1 MKTLTWQKIRCQPQT
16 KINNISANDWNCKT
30 SCHRKQ
36 LVCVFSEHKIIDVEV
51 VKAWQDINTARCLLS
66 QHLVSFRWWWYHE
79 NNVEEKV
86 YHLYSY
92 EATMRMCGGNPSIG
106 VWNQKQ
112 TLFPVFGDQVTRALS
127 SLSWHHAASLTTL
140 TGARASVWHLHNFSA
155 VPILFTGN
163 YSTGHQ
169 LVVWKT
175 RKFHILV
182 KLSRC

>member
-1 MKTLTWQKIRCQPQT
+1 MLRLSKRGKISIPLGACCLNTLYHSDDDDT
-16 KINNISANDWNCKT
+16 
-30 SCHRKQ
+30 
-36 LVCVFSEHKIIDVEV
+36 
-51 VKAWQDINTARCLLS
+51 
-66 QHLVSFRWWWYHE
+66 HE
-79 NNVEEKV
+79 NNVKEKV

-112 TLFPVFGDQVTRALS
+112 TLFPVCGDQVTRALS

-155 VPILFTGN
+155 VPILFTILFTGN